1 MAHSECHSI
10 KRVFVLGM
18 YYITIRHISS
28 TSFNLTS
35 HHTYGYDFLHLLAFP
50 LSFSFYRVRI
60 PSSLRHVQS
69 NECFAFCQGRFSF
82 PKREWKLWDC
92 VCVFVFV
99 HTEQTTRRMKMKMLM
114 MSSTTVTSPL
124 KNGNDLMT
132 MMRYCQ
138 CLLPACLLPSSHVFR
153 QKQQATL

>member
-69 NECFAFCQGRFSF
+69 NECFAFCQGRFSL

-92 VCVFVFV
+92 VCVCVCAYRTDDKKDENENVDDVVDNGYF
-99 HTEQTTRRMKMKMLM
+99 
-114 MSSTTVTSPL
+114 SSE
-124 KNGNDLMT
+124 KW
-132 MMRYCQ
+132 
-138 CLLPACLLPSSHVFR
+138 
-153 QKQQATL
+153 

>member
-92 VCVFVFV
+92 VCVCVCAYRTDDKKDENENVDDVVDNGYF
-99 HTEQTTRRMKMKMLM
+99 
-114 MSSTTVTSPL
+114 SSE
-124 KNGNDLMT
+124 KW
-132 MMRYCQ
+132 
-138 CLLPACLLPSSHVFR
+138 
-153 QKQQATL
+153 